1 MIFVSSTATR
11 AEATRAVQSNHTR
24 NQAFHSRRGR
34 ARDTTRGQFLSDMF
48 LLQDGQ
54 GDSQLHLI
62 DTRLQALVINEGAQ
76 KLQDACES
84 FYFSNL
90 V

>member
-1 MIFVSSTATR
+1 
-11 AEATRAVQSNHTR
+11 
-24 NQAFHSRRGR
+24 
-34 ARDTTRGQFLSDMF
+34 MF

-76 KLQDACES
+76 KLQDAYES

-90 V
+90 VCLTPAHDAHSFHIVQST